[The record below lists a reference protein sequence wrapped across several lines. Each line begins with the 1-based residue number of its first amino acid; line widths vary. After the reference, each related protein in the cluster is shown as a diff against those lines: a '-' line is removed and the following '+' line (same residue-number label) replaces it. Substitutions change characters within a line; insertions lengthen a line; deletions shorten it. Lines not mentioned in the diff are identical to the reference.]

1 MLLEDDELLPLFI
14 QYIQSDDLAIMN
26 EACSTISNMII
37 DVPDAIVRKVIQAD
51 HCIEYYID
59 AINKIED
66 EIITNKM
73 IKALARCIQVDS
85 GLKELYISKN
95 LKEILE
101 ENDHIDKS
109 NEDLKKLLST
119 LKKSSRKRN
128 EFANKRRRKR

>member
-14 QYIQSDDLAIMN
+14 KYMQSDNLDVMN
-26 EACSTISNMII
+26 NACWLISNMIN

-59 AINKIED
+59 AINEIED
-66 EIITNKM
+66 EDLVNYM
-73 IKALARCIQVDS
+73 IMALLKCIQVDS
-85 GLKELYISKN
+85 GLKELYINKN

-101 ENDHIDKS
+101 DNYYINKS
-109 NEDLKKLLST
+109 SDAYKILLSI
-119 LKKSSRKRN
+119 LRKSSRKGN

>member
-14 QYIQSDDLAIMN
+14 KYMQSDDSDIIRR
-26 EACSTISNMII
+26 ACWIISNII
-37 DVPDAIVRKVIQAD
+37 NGGSEVIIKRVVQTN
-51 HCIEYYID
+51 HCIECYID
-59 AINKIED
+59 AINKIENGRLVN
-66 EIITNKM
+66 EM

-109 NEDLKKLLST
+109 SKEYKKLLST
-119 LKKSSRKRN
+119 LKRSSRKGN
-128 EFANKRRRKR
+128 EFVNKRRRKR